1 MIGYTTFRKAK
12 IRYSDEGKG
21 RALVLVHGFPL
32 NLQVWEEFSAELAK
46 HFRVITLDLPGFGES
61 ECIGYVHS
69 MELMAQC
76 VKEVMD
82 NLGLRRYILIGHSM
96 GGYAGLAFGELFP
109 DNLRGLVMFH
119 SSSYKDSDEKKID
132 RERSIE
138 AIKKRR
144 KSFIKIFIGNLFAP
158 QPQTPKGALNSAIG
172 NTGSSFRGLGQAFKK
187 VQEIANTASARA
199 LVAATEG
206 MKNRKDREIILR
218 FAQYPVLFIYGKK
231 DKILNLE
238 TMLPQTETPADKE
251 VLILENAGHMGFY
264 EAKEE
269 TLNAIIKFANRCFRM
284 KVE

>member
-1 MIGYTTFRKAK
+1 MINYTTFRKAK

-21 RALVLVHGFPL
+21 RAIVLVHGFPL
-32 NLQVWEEFSAELAK
+32 NLQVWEEYSAELSK

-61 ECIGYVHS
+61 ENIGYVHN

-138 AIKKRR
+138 TIKRKR
-144 KSFIKIFIGNLFAP
+144 KSFIKLFIGNLFAP
-158 QPQTPKGALNSAIG
+158 QPQTPKGALNSA
-172 NTGSSFRGLGQAFKK
+172 TQSPFRGLRQEFKK
-187 VQEIANTASARA
+187 VQDIANSASARA

-284 KVE
+284 RVE

>member
-1 MIGYTTFRKAK
+1 MINYTTFRKAK

-21 RALVLVHGFPL
+21 RAIVLVHGFPL
-32 NLQVWEEFSAELAK
+32 NLQVWEEYSTELAK
-46 HFRVITLDLPGFGES
+46 NFRVITLDLHGFGES
-61 ECIGYVHS
+61 ENIGYVHS

-82 NLGLRRYILIGHSM
+82 NLGLRRYILVGHSM

-138 AIKKRR
+138 TIKKKR
-144 KSFIKIFIGNLFAP
+144 KSFIKIFTGNMFA
-158 QPQTPKGALNSAIG
+158 
-172 NTGSSFRGLGQAFKK
+172 SSKDKHLKK
-187 VQEIANTASARA
+187 MQEIANTASARA

-231 DKILNLE
+231 DKIFKLE
-238 TMLPQTETPADKE
+238 TVLPQTETPADKE

-284 KVE
+284 PVE

>member
-1 MIGYTTFRKAK
+1 
-12 IRYSDEGKG
+12 
-21 RALVLVHGFPL
+21 
-32 NLQVWEEFSAELAK
+32 
-46 HFRVITLDLPGFGES
+46 
-61 ECIGYVHS
+61 
-69 MELMAQC
+69 
-76 VKEVMD
+76 
-82 NLGLRRYILIGHSM
+82 
-96 GGYAGLAFGELFP
+96 
-109 DNLRGLVMFH
+109 MFH
-119 SSSYKDSDEKKID
+119 SSSYKDTNEKKID

-138 AIKKRR
+138 TIKKKR
-144 KSFIKIFIGNLFAP
+144 KSFIKVFIGNLFA
-158 QPQTPKGALNSAIG
+158 SAKDP
-172 NTGSSFRGLGQAFKK
+172 NLKK
-187 VQEIANTASARA
+187 VQDIANSASARA

-284 KVE
+284 RVE

>member
-1 MIGYTTFRKAK
+1 MLNYTTFRKAK

-21 RALVLVHGFPL
+21 RAIVLVHGFPL

-46 HFRVITLDLPGFGES
+46 HFRVIAIDLPGFGES
-61 ECIGYVHS
+61 ENIGYVHT

-82 NLGLRRYILIGHSM
+82 NLGLRRYILVGHSM

-138 AIKKRR
+138 TIKKKR
-144 KSFIKIFIGNLFAP
+144 KNFIKVFVGNMFAP
-158 QPQTPKGALNSAIG
+158 QPQTPKGALSSAIQ
-172 NTGSSFRGLGQAFKK
+172 SPPQADLRQAIKK

-231 DKILNLE
+231 DKILKLE
-238 TMLPQTETPADKE
+238 TVLPQTETPADKE

>member
-1 MIGYTTFRKAK
+1 MIGYTTFKNAR

-21 RALVLVHGFPL
+21 RAIVLLHGFPE
-32 NLQVWEEFSAELAK
+32 NLQIWEEFSAELSK
-46 HFRVITLDLPGFGES
+46 HFRVIAIDLPGFGES
-61 ECIGYVHS
+61 ESIGYVHS

-76 VKEVMD
+76 AHEVMHHL
-82 NLGLRRYILIGHSM
+82 NLRRYILVGHSM
-96 GGYAGLAFGELFP
+96 GGYAGLAFAELHP
-109 DNLRGLVMFH
+109 DNLRGLVLFH

-138 AIKKRR
+138 TIKKRR
-144 KSFIKIFIGNLFAP
+144 KTYLKVFTANLFATPNP
-158 QPQTPKGALNSAIG
+158 QKGAKGKN
-172 NTGSSFRGLGQAFKK
+172 GLKK
-187 VQEIANTASARA
+187 LREIVANTSARA

-206 MKNRKDREIILR
+206 MKNRKDREIILQ

-251 VLILENAGHMGFY
+251 VLILENAGHVGFY

-269 TLNAIIKFANRCFRM
+269 TLNAIIKFANRCFRIP
-284 KVE
+284 VE

>member
-1 MIGYTTFRKAK
+1 MIGFTTFRKAK

-21 RALVLVHGFPL
+21 RALVLVHGFPFNL
-32 NLQVWEEFSAELAK
+32 NVWEEFSAELAK
-46 HFRVITLDLPGFGES
+46 HFRMITIDLPGFGES
-61 ECIGYVHS
+61 ENIGYVHS

-138 AIKKRR
+138 TIKKKR
-144 KSFIKIFIGNLFAP
+144 KSFIKVFIGNLFA
-158 QPQTPKGALNSAIG
+158 SAKDP
-172 NTGSSFRGLGQAFKK
+172 NLKK
-187 VQEIANTASARA
+187 VQDIANSASARA

>member
-1 MIGYTTFRKAK
+1 MIHYTTFRKAK

-32 NLQVWEEFSAELAK
+32 NLQVWKEFSAELAK
-46 HFRVITLDLPGFGES
+46 HFRVIAIDLPGFGES
-61 ECIGYVHS
+61 ENIGYVHS

-82 NLGLRRYILIGHSM
+82 NLGLRRYILVGHSM

-109 DNLRGLVMFH
+109 DNLRGFVMFH

-138 AIKKRR
+138 TIKKKR
-144 KSFIKIFIGNLFAP
+144 KSYLKIFTGNMFA
-158 QPQTPKGALNSAIG
+158 TPTPLLEGEG
-172 NTGSSFRGLGQAFKK
+172 RVRSFGVKELKECLKK

-218 FAQYPVLFIYGKK
+218 FAQYPVLFIFGKK
-231 DKILNLE
+231 DKIFKLE
-238 TMLPQTETPADKE
+238 NVLPQAETPADKE

>member
-1 MIGYTTFRKAK
+1 MIGFTTFRKAK
-12 IRYSDEGKG
+12 IRYSNEGKG
-21 RALVLVHGFPL
+21 RAIVLVHGFPL
-32 NLQVWEEFSAELAK
+32 NLQVWEEYSAELSK

-61 ECIGYVHS
+61 ENIGYVHS

-82 NLGLRRYILIGHSM
+82 NLGLRRYILVGHSM

-138 AIKKRR
+138 TIKKKR
-144 KSFIKIFIGNLFAP
+144 KSYLKVFTGNMFA
-158 QPQTPKGALNSAIG
+158 KSKDAHL
-172 NTGSSFRGLGQAFKK
+172 KK

-218 FAQYPVLFIYGKK
+218 FAQYPVLFIYSKK
-231 DKILNLE
+231 DKIFKLE
-238 TMLPQTETPADKE
+238 TVLPQTETPADKE

-264 EAKEE
+264 EAKDE

-284 KVE
+284 RVE